1 MIKRCYAHNF
11 KIEAKNLL
19 SRAADCKWFIS
30 GKKIFPGAQPSQIP
44 PLKSEMIEA
53 LSIMMEALAGGH
65 HAEKEMP
72 WIV

>member
-1 MIKRCYAHNF
+1 MVHFR
-11 KIEAKNLL
+11 E
-19 SRAADCKWFIS
+19 
-30 GKKIFPGAQPSQIP
+30 KIFPGAQPSEIP

-72 WIV
+72 RIVLRDAESF

>member
-11 KIEAKNLL
+11 KIEAK
-19 SRAADCKWFIS
+19 IS
-30 GKKIFPGAQPSQIP
+30 CLGLQTANGSFQGKIFPGAQPSEIP
-44 PLKSEMIEA
+44 LLKSEMIEA
-53 LSIMMEALAGGH
+53 LSIMMEALTGRH